1 MSDAGEAFGDASGDA
16 NAAALDR
23 VADLIAELQ
32 PGGMVQRFVLLV
44 ETIDAEDRWFSAFT
58 APGQKRWDSLGLLE
72 YGLVCERNVVLKAER
87 GGEDGEE

>member
-16 NAAALDR
+16 NEIALGR

-32 PGGMVQRFVLLV
+32 PGSMVQRFVLVV

-58 APGQKRWDSLGLLE
+58 APGQKRWDSLGLLD
-72 YGLVCERNVVLKAER
+72 YALVCERNVVLEVER
-87 GGEDGEE
+87 DEDGDG